1 MFFEEEYINNLL
13 KCDKCIQNFSKYD
26 QPKSLPCGKIIC
38 DKCETLIYKES
49 NKERKFKCTLCS
61 NEHSIPDEGFN
72 LNDLAYSLI
81 TAKPKEI
88 WRGKKYE
95 QLKINLNKIEQ
106 LVQELKLN
114 YENGADKIKEHCI
127 EQRRLVQLS
136 TEKKIEK
143 INKIN
148 EELINQI
155 NDFESQCII
164 SFSKKENSIKI
175 KLNLLVDE
183 ADKFLKEKQDY
194 LKQLKIDKEEIK
206 KFNEISED
214 LQTKLKNELNI
225 KNNTIFGDNLIKF
238 NSNICNV
245 EQDIIGNIDYDFLY
259 HLVNI

>member
-49 NKERKFKCTLCS
+49 NEERKFKCTLCS

-143 INKIN
+143 INHTTIN
-148 EELINQI
+148 RRGPLYGRRIGRGTERRPCLWQRNLGGIFDAWGGLKAWPI
-155 NDFESQCII
+155 GDRRSI
-164 SFSKKENSIKI
+164 SMGLTAI
-175 KLNLLVDE
+175 
-183 ADKFLKEKQDY
+183 
-194 LKQLKIDKEEIK
+194 
-206 KFNEISED
+206 
-214 LQTKLKNELNI
+214 TP
-225 KNNTIFGDNLIKF
+225 
-238 NSNICNV
+238 
-245 EQDIIGNIDYDFLY
+245 
-259 HLVNI
+259 